1 MNRRTEP
8 QRGARRRRGILAVV
22 AAVFLASTA
31 LAGEEPTRET
41 RRGPTELRDEH
52 VLAQDRLTLP
62 AFGPDTVGEGRWMVR
77 TSLLWLNSFSW
88 TQDVPGENPGDRRFL
103 IDGETRT
110 LDFTVRYGLRENL
123 DVGLRVPLRWRGGGQ
138 LDPVIDTWHRIL
150 GLPDGNRRDFLRD
163 RFRVEGLTTDLGS
176 FSWDDE
182 AGSGLG
188 NLEAEA
194 RWRFHDGALD
204 GWTVALET
212 RVAVPTGT
220 GPFAG
225 DGPGFGLQLVGA
237 RRLASW
243 LDLYL
248 GGGTVVQD
256 GGPVRRVEYEPFRVH
271 GFLALEWRPARRLS
285 LVGETDAASR
295 LIENIDRYAGV
306 HWMVNVSG
314 RIDVARSTRLEI
326 GFTENIVN
334 QLSTADFGVHFG
346 LVFRP

>member
-1 MNRRTEP
+1 MNRTTEHR
-8 QRGARRRRGILAVV
+8 RGAGRPRACLAVL
-22 AAVFLASTA
+22 AAFFIATTA

-62 AFGPDTVGEGRWMVR
+62 AIGPDTVGEGRFTLR

-110 LDFTVRYGLRENL
+110 LDLTVRYGLRENL
-123 DVGLRVPLRWRGGGQ
+123 DVGLRVPFRWRGGGE
-138 LDPVIDTWHRIL
+138 LDGVIDTWHRIF

-163 RFRVEGLTTDLGS
+163 QFRVEGLTTDRGS
-176 FSWDDE
+176 FSWNDE
-182 AGSGLG
+182 KGTGLG

-194 RWRFHDGALD
+194 RWRFHDGGFF
-204 GWTVALET
+204 GWAVALET
-212 RVAVPTGT
+212 RVAAPTGT

-225 DGPGFGLQLVGA
+225 DGVGLGLQLVGA

-248 GGGTVVQD
+248 GGGTTMQD
-256 GGPVRRVEYEPFRVH
+256 SGPVRRIEYEPLRVH

-295 LIENIDRYAGV
+295 LVENIDRYPGL

-314 RIDVARSTRLEI
+314 RIDVSRSARLEL
-326 GFTENIVN
+326 GFTENIMD